1 MTKQREIK
9 FRAWDIVGKR
19 WWLPNTE
26 YEADEGAEVFFAIE
40 KWFIRFNRGDITL
53 MQFTGL
59 KDKNGKE
66 IYEED
71 ILKSGVSDVICKIN
85 IGHYDDT
92 SSSQHDIMGVWFNI
106 VGEKKPYGFAKA
118 VLTKDSCNIME
129 VIGNIY
135 DNPEL
140 VN

>member
-40 KWFIRFNRGDITL
+40 KWFIRFNRGDIAL

-66 IYEED
+66 IYEGDIVKTDNEMPFIVKYDNTCCAFLWGNYYFED
-71 ILKSGVSDVICKIN
+71 RVEERQV
-85 IGHYDDT
+85 
-92 SSSQHDIMGVWFNI
+92 
-106 VGEKKPYGFAKA
+106 
-118 VLTKDSCNIME
+118 E

-135 DNPEL
+135 ENPEL
-140 VN
+140 LNDK

>member
-1 MTKQREIK
+1 MNRIIK
-9 FRAWDIVGKR
+9 FRGQNKNDWHYGSYIFRDGKHFI
-19 WWLPNTE
+19 LIEDDDNG
-26 YEADEGAEVFFAIE
+26 YYSEVEVKGETI
-40 KWFIRFNRGDITL
+40 G
-53 MQFTGL
+53 QYTGL

>member
-66 IYEED
+66 IYEGD
-71 ILKSGVSDVICKIN
+71 IVKVDCAGGIQRFEVIWENESARFNRKGVPYLAGGFTSGK
-85 IGHYDDT
+85 GT
-92 SSSQHDIMGVWFNI
+92 
-106 VGEKKPYGFAKA
+106 
-118 VLTKDSCNIME
+118 E
-129 VIGNIY
+129 VIGNTY
-135 DNPEL
+135 ENPKIL
-140 VN
+140 K